1 MLANAAIVPL
11 NDPPLTPDRPR
22 PQGRVLPISALLRG
36 RSGDVAVRVANL
48 KAELEEWVEEHPNE
62 YGGLVLLGEL
72 NLRVG
77 LTGPAR
83 ELLYRASLLQPPSW
97 EAMQRTS
104 LLLRR
109 AEAHLAHEVVR
120 VPGAPPPE
128 WLLRGIQYVVAK
140 VRANVTGVSP

>member
-1 MLANAAIVPL
+1 MVPL
-11 NDPPLTPDRPR
+11 DDPPHVLER
-22 PQGRVLPISALLRG
+22 PQPTGRVLSLSSLLRG
-36 RSGDVAVRVANL
+36 RSRDVSVRVADL
-48 KAELEEWVEEHPNE
+48 KAELEEWVGDHPQD

-72 NLRVG
+72 NLRIG

-83 ELLYRASLLQPPSW
+83 DLLYRASLLQPPSW

-120 VPGAPPPE
+120 VPGAPPPQ
-128 WLLRGIQYVVAK
+128 WLLRGIRYGIDHVKLYVRRVA
-140 VRANVTGVSP
+140 T

>member
-1 MLANAAIVPL
+1 
-11 NDPPLTPDRPR
+11 
-22 PQGRVLPISALLRG
+22 
-36 RSGDVAVRVANL
+36 VAVLVANL
-48 KAELEEWVEEHPNE
+48 KAELEEWIDAHPHD

-72 NLRVG
+72 NLRIG

-109 AEAHLAHEVVR
+109 AEAELSHEVVR
-120 VPGAPPPE
+120 TPGAPPPK
-128 WLLRGIQYVVAK
+128 WLRRSIRSAIDKVKGVA
-140 VRANVTGVSP
+140 S